1 MLYSF
6 ARHVIQRFKELNHG
20 SLTEPELKAFEL
32 ERGVTVDFQ
41 CAHGVVASHFQHLP
55 AMLGPCVCAGGVCVC
70 VFVLSELGQVQNAL
84 LLFRHF
90 QQVKDGELEL
100 DVTLGELRPSSRDPI
115 AILIVLDLTQC
126 TVRFSLTTVSLL
138 STSKTT
144 GIATSNRGIATSN
157 KGITTSS

>member
-1 MLYSF
+1 MVLW
-6 ARHVIQRFKELNHG
+6 H
-20 SLTEPELKAFEL
+20 LTSSI
-32 ERGVTVDFQ
+32 FQ
-41 CAHGVVASHFQHLP
+41 QCWVLV
-55 AMLGPCVCAGGVCVC
+55 CVRVCVC